1 MPSIKGTASISSSS
15 AQTKLLRTTKFP
27 SSFSQKVD
35 LTKVN
40 ASVLSLWIESEIESI
55 LGFEDEIVS
64 SMAINLFFPK
74 VKTDDGDTNEY
85 GQVDPRV
92 AQLDLVGFLGEGE
105 AGKFVEELWG
115 MMLDAQSQPKGI
127 PRILIEKKKAEI
139 AAQRAAEDAKAKNS
153 SSAAAGGAGSS
164 SVNPLVAEAAKR
176 AEAARRALGHNNSN
190 NGGRRDWNR
199 HNNNNYYR
207 GGERRNGP
215 RPVSPQVGGGSSV
228 SGGSPQYKR
237 DYGRGR
243 DDGRKM
249 PPNEMGKHSSSR
261 GRNTNRYDRD
271 RQEDDRDWDRKEEL
285 SEEEDAM
292 VVAAT
297 VRVGTGEEKKI
308 KMTVVRMVEG
318 GAENMVSGDGGR
330 VRDPDPGRVPET
342 GLGIVRVGI
351 TAMGGGT
358 MDHQVMT
365 KTVGDHT
372 RENLPP
378 REGATVDVME
388 VPQNEQAREIDLGAE
403 VGVGARAGA
412 GAIVVIGVEVKILI
426 LIPAIEIH
434 EGLIHHLFRDIK

>member
-1 MPSIKGTASISSSS
+1 MVVEGIGIVIITIIIIEVERGGMDQGQLVHRLAVVAALVVAVRSISETM
-15 AQTKLLRTTKFP
+15 AVAEMMVERCP
-27 SSFSQKVD
+27 
-35 LTKVN
+35 LT
-40 ASVLSLWIESEIESI
+40 
-55 LGFEDEIVS
+55 
-64 SMAINLFFPK
+64 
-74 VKTDDGDTNEY
+74 
-85 GQVDPRV
+85 R
-92 AQLDLVGFLGEGE
+92 
-105 AGKFVEELWG
+105 WG
-115 MMLDAQSQPKGI
+115 STAVH
-127 PRILIEKKKAEI
+127 EAEI
-139 AAQRAAEDAKAKNS
+139 QIDTIGIDRKMI
-153 SSAAAGGAGSS
+153 GIGI
-164 SVNPLVAEAAKR
+164 
-176 AEAARRALGHNNSN
+176 ARRNC
-190 NGGRRDWNR
+190 
-199 HNNNNYYR
+199 
-207 GGERRNGP
+207 
-215 RPVSPQVGGGSSV
+215 Q
-228 SGGSPQYKR
+228 K
-237 DYGRGR
+237 
-243 DDGRKM
+243 RKM
-249 PPNEMGKHSSSR
+249 P
-261 GRNTNRYDRD
+261 
-271 RQEDDRDWDRKEEL
+271 
-285 SEEEDAM
+285 M

-358 MDHQVMT
+358 MDHQVTT